1 MSITTLGL
9 LFAAVTLLMMFS
21 GMPISFALGSVAVV
35 FMVFFMPASSL
46 DTVTQNVYEEMASI
60 TLLSIPLFI
69 MKGAAIGRSRAGQ
82 DLYEALHVWLGKV
95 PGGLGVANVL
105 ACALFAAMAGSSP
118 ATCSAIGSAGIPEM
132 RKRGYS
138 PGLAAGIIAAGGTL
152 GILLPP
158 SITMI
163 LYSVAAEQSLGRLFL
178 AGIGP
183 GVMLVVFFSTYTVYR
198 FRKEYNAA
206 LSAVEMGAPSQ
217 PILERHA
224 YTMQQKLSSLPRVL
238 PFLILLIG
246 VMIALYGGYATPSE
260 TAGLGAILAFALI
273 AGIYKMWRIKDLS
286 PLLNA
291 TIKESTML
299 MFIIGMS
306 LLFSNVM
313 SHLHLSQSAAQA
325 IVDLGFGRWGLLAA
339 ILVLVVILGFFLPPV
354 SIILMTAPIFLPP
367 LRAAGFDLVWFGVV
381 MTIVMETGLIHPPV
395 GLNIFVIKNIAP
407 DISLNQIIRGVFPFV
422 IIMILSVVLLCFVP
436 GIATGLSDLVMG
448 APKVY

>member
-1 MSITTLGL
+1 MSIMMLGL
-9 LFAAVTLLMMFS
+9 LFGVVTLLIMFS

-35 FMVFFMPASSL
+35 FMFFFMPASSL

-69 MKGAAIGRSRAGQ
+69 LKGAAIGRSRAGQ

-138 PGLAAGIIAAGGTL
+138 SGLAAGIIAAGGTL

-183 GVMLVVFFSTYTVYR
+183 GLMLVVFFSMYTVYR
-198 FRKEYNAA
+198 FRKEYNMA
-206 LSAVEMGAPSQ
+206 LHAVEKGAPKQ
-217 PILERHA
+217 AILERQT
-224 YTMQQKLSSLPRVL
+224 YTMQQKMSSLPRVL
-238 PFLILLIG
+238 PFLVLLIG
-246 VMIALYGGYATPSE
+246 VMVALYGGYATPSE

-273 AGIYKMWRIKDLS
+273 AGIYKMWRISDLS

-325 IVDLGFGRWGLLAA
+325 IVDLGLGRWGLLTA
-339 ILVLVVILGFFLPPV
+339 ILILVIILGFFLPPV

-407 DISLNQIIRGVFPFV
+407 DISLNEIIYGVLPFV
-422 IIMILSVVLLCFVP
+422 VIMILSVVLLCFVP
-436 GIATGLSDLVMG
+436 EIATGLSDLVMG
-448 APKVY
+448 PARVH